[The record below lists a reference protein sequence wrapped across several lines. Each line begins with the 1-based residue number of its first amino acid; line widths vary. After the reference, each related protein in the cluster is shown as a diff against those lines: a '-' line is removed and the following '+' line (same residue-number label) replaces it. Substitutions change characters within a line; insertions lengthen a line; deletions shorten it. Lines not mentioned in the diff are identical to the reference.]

1 MENQLSQNFI
11 IPCYDTD
18 FSCLLKPASFMDL
31 AQELANVH
39 AQVLGFGYD
48 DLMRTRTAWVL
59 SRMHIHFDSHP
70 KWRQNV
76 TLSTWHKGLD
86 RLFYL
91 RDFQMTDNAG
101 NVLVSATTSW
111 LVIDIDTR
119 RLCRNAEILDAGTAC
134 MENAI
139 DRPCGKVQV
148 PAGVTE
154 TKAGEHKVSYSDV
167 DMNGHT
173 NNARYLVWAMDVL
186 DYGFAVTN
194 PVKDVKI
201 NFNSETRPGEI
212 VELYR
217 ADADGK
223 VYIEG
228 KAAGRSAFCVELAW
242 QD

>member
-1 MENQLSQNFI
+1 MENKLSQNFV

-59 SRMHIHFDSHP
+59 SRMHIHFGTHP
-70 KWRQNV
+70 RWRQNV

-194 PVKDVKI
+194 PV
-201 NFNSETRPGEI
+201 
-212 VELYR
+212 YR

>member
-1 MENQLSQNFI
+1 
-11 IPCYDTD
+11 
-18 FSCLLKPASFMDL
+18 MDL

-59 SRMHIHFDSHP
+59 SRMHIHFGTHP
-70 KWRQNV
+70 RWRQNV

-173 NNARYLVWAMDVL
+173 NNARYLMWAMDVL
-186 DYGFAVTN
+186 DYGFAVS

>member
-1 MENQLSQNFI
+1 MENKLSQNFI
-11 IPCYDTD
+11 IPCYVTD

-59 SRMHIHFDSHP
+59 SRMHIHFGTHP
-70 KWRQNV
+70 RWRQNV

-173 NNARYLVWAMDVL
+173 NNARYLVWAMDTL
-186 DYGFAVTN
+186 DFDSLVSE
-194 PVKDVKI
+194 PVKDVRI
-201 NFNSETRPGEI
+201 NFNSETRPGDI
-212 VELYR
+212 VELFR
-217 ADADGK
+217 ADACGRIYVEGK
-223 VYIEG
+223 VGG
-228 KAAGRSAFCVELAW
+228 KSAFCVELGR
-242 QD
+242 